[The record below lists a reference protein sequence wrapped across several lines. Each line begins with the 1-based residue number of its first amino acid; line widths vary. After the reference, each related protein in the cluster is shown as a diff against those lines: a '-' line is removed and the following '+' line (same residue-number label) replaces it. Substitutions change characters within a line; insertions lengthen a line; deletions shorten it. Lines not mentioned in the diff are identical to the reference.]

1 MSRVRSSPVTSGLI
15 APRRA
20 VGGICIAAVLLA
32 PVGMDTMVSAAA
44 LPDAHQIGASA
55 DRAAGVDSGQVG
67 EGDDPA
73 TEDEDEFDG
82 RSTADTVRVV
92 VGSLIAVAGATAILM
107 LVFIWHTS
115 PRRRFRVATRR
126 GERRR
131 SQLASDEDDMALD
144 DDEIDR
150 VDGIEFNGDEAD
162 GDETDGDETDGD
174 EVIGDEVDG
183 DEVDGDEADRSENA
197 EVEES
202 RE

>member
-1 MSRVRSSPVTSGLI
+1 VTSGLI

-32 PVGMDTMVSAAA
+32 PVGMDTTVSAAA

-115 PRRRFRVATRR
+115 PRRRFRVANRR
-126 GERRR
+126 AERRR
-131 SQLASDEDDMALD
+131 AEVTSDEDDMAVN
-144 DDEIDR
+144 DDEVDQVEGEE
-150 VDGIEFNGDEAD
+150 VDGDRAD
-162 GDETDGDETDGD
+162 GDEVE
-174 EVIGDEVDG
+174 GDEVDG
-183 DEVDGDEADRSENA
+183 NEAGDGADRSEDA